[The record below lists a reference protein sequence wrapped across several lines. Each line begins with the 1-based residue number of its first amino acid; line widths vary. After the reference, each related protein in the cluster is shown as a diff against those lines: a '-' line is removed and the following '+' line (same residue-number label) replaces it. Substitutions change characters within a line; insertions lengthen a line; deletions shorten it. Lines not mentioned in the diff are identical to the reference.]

1 MTSSPPSSPTSAA
14 SGSAITIL
22 FFGDIV
28 GRPGR
33 RGVRQYL
40 DRLRVTGGLPDV
52 VIANVENVSH
62 GFGLMDKH
70 YHELS
75 EAGIDIMTGGNHIWD
90 KKDLFDS
97 IADMPKLLRP
107 ANMHPG
113 TPGSGAKLFDFT
125 QRGSGK
131 SFQLGVV
138 NLIGQAFMGNYPP
151 PWPEAEAHITRLRA
165 KTPHIFVDLHAE
177 TTAEKAAL
185 AHLSLKWGASALVG
199 THTHVQTAD
208 ERILAGRLGFITDAG
223 FNGPYGSIIGMEP
236 KTSIAKMT
244 SHAPVKLEV
253 MEATVAQINAVWF
266 ELNDT
271 TGNCLAI
278 RRIQDVIQLNEHF

>member
-1 MTSSPPSSPTSAA
+1 MTASSPSSSF
-14 SGSAITIL
+14 SIL

-28 GRPGR
+28 GKPGR
-33 RGVRQYL
+33 RGVRLYL
-40 DRLRVTGGLPDV
+40 DRLRATGGLPDV

-75 EAGIDIMTGGNHIWD
+75 ETGIDIMTGGNHIWD

-97 IADMPKLLRP
+97 IAQMPKLLRP

-113 TPGSGAKLFDFT
+113 TPGKGAHLFDCT
-125 QRGSGK
+125 HRTTGK
-131 SFQLGVV
+131 PFQLGVV
-138 NLIGQAFMGNYPP
+138 NLIGHAFMGNYPT
-151 PWPEAEAHITRLRA
+151 PWPEAERHITELRA
-165 KTPHIFVDLHAE
+165 KTPHIFVDMHAE
-177 TTAEKAAL
+177 TTAEKAAM

-208 ERILAGRLGFITDAG
+208 ERILAGRLGFLTDAG
-223 FNGPYGSIIGMEP
+223 FNGPYGSIIGMDP

-244 SHAPVKLEV
+244 THQPVKLEV
-253 MEATVAQINAVWF
+253 MDATMAQINAVWF
-266 ELNDT
+266 DFDDI

-278 RRIQDVIQLNEHF
+278 RRIQDVLPLN

>member
-1 MTSSPPSSPTSAA
+1 MTASSPSSSF
-14 SGSAITIL
+14 SIL

-28 GRPGR
+28 GKPGR

-40 DRLRVTGGLPDV
+40 EQLRASGGLPDV

-70 YHELS
+70 YDELS

-97 IADMPKLLRP
+97 IAHMPKLLRP

-113 TPGSGAKLFDFT
+113 TPGKGAKLFDCK
-125 QRGSGK
+125 QRATGK

-138 NLIGQAFMGNYPP
+138 NLIGHAFMGNYPL
-151 PWPEAEAHITRLRA
+151 PWPDAENHITELRS
-165 KTPHIFVDLHAE
+165 KTPHIFVDMHAE

-223 FNGPYGSIIGMEP
+223 FNGPYGSIIGMDP

-244 SHAPVKLEV
+244 THHPVKLEV

-266 ELNDT
+266 DLDEIS
-271 TGNCLAI
+271 GNCLAI
-278 RRIQDVIQLNEHF
+278 RRIQEKISLN